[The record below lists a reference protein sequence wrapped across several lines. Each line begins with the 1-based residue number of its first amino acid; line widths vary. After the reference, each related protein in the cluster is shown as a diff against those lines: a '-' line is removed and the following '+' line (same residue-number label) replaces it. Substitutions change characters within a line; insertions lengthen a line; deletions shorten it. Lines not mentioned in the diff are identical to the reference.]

1 MDDHRFELAVP
12 VSSHSTI
19 WYCVG
24 SAIMTEL
31 PDEAIAD
38 AERSSDPGAVVFPR
52 VPRKRGFG
60 RVLRVLGPGIVT
72 GAADDDPSGIATYSQ
87 AGAQFGFGTLWT
99 LLLSLP
105 LMIAVQEACMRIGA
119 VTGKG
124 LAAVIRDTYPK
135 KVLYPIVLLVVAANT
150 FNIGSDIG
158 AMAASAQL
166 LLPRVPFGLLAVGF
180 VLVILMLEVLVSY
193 RTYVRILK
201 WLAMALFAYLI
212 TAFLITVPWTK
223 AIEATLIPHIQFN
236 QNLLFVIVAIFGTTI
251 SPYLFFWQTSNVVE
265 DEVAEHRDAPDGV
278 PPAISKRYLR
288 RLRIDTVLGMA
299 FSNVVAWFIILVGA
313 VVLNHAGITNIVTA
327 ADAAKALRPLVH
339 TFPNAGFLAQ
349 LIFAVGIIGI
359 GLMSIPVLAGSS
371 SYAITETFNWKE
383 GLFRKFKQARA
394 FYLVIIIGTLIGLLL
409 NFVGLDPI
417 KALVLTAVFNGIVA
431 VPLIYLIARVSSCRQ
446 LMGDYASGVWS
457 KIGLWVAF
465 TIMAAAAIALLISY
479 F

>member
-1 MDDHRFELAVP
+1 
-12 VSSHSTI
+12 
-19 WYCVG
+19 
-24 SAIMTEL
+24 MTEL

-52 VPRKRGFG
+52 APRKRGFG

>member
-1 MDDHRFELAVP
+1 
-12 VSSHSTI
+12 
-19 WYCVG
+19 
-24 SAIMTEL
+24 MTEL
-31 PDEAIAD
+31 PDEYLAD
-38 AERSSDPGAVVFPR
+38 AEREGDPEGVVFPR
-52 VPRKRGFG
+52 ASHKRGFG

-99 LLLSLP
+99 LLLTLP

-124 LAAVIRDTYPK
+124 LAAVIRDTYSK

-158 AMAASAQL
+158 AMAASAHL
-166 LLPRVPFGLLAVGF
+166 LFPGVPFGLLAVGF
-180 VLVILMLEVLVSY
+180 VVVILFLEVLVSY

-201 WLAMALFAYLI
+201 WLAMALFAYLV
-212 TAFLITVPWTK
+212 TAFLITVPWTQ
-223 AIEATLIPHIQFN
+223 ALQATLIPHFQFN
-236 QNLLFVIVAIFGTTI
+236 QSLLYVIVAIFGTTI

-265 DEVAEHRDAPDGV
+265 DEIAEHRDTPDGV
-278 PPAISKRYLR
+278 PQKISKRYIR
-288 RLRIDTVLGMA
+288 RLRVDTVLGML

-313 VVLNHAGITNIVTA
+313 VVLNHAGTTNIVTA
-327 ADAAKALRPLVH
+327 ADAAKALKPLVH

-349 LIFAVGIIGI
+349 LIFAVGVVGI

-371 SYAITETFNWKE
+371 SYAITETFNWRE

-394 FYLVIIIGTLIGLLL
+394 FYLVIILGTLVGLIL

-431 VPLIYLIARVSSCRQ
+431 VPLIFLIARVSSRKSI
-446 LMGDYASGVWS
+446 MGKYVSGVWS
-457 KIGLWVAF
+457 RIGLWVAF
-465 TIMAAAAIALLISY
+465 AVMASAAAALLISY
-479 F
+479 L

>member
-1 MDDHRFELAVP
+1 
-12 VSSHSTI
+12 
-19 WYCVG
+19 
-24 SAIMTEL
+24 MTEL
-31 PDEAIAD
+31 PDETLAD
-38 AERSSDPGAVVFPR
+38 AERSRDPDVIVFPR

-99 LLLSLP
+99 LLLTLP

-135 KVLYPIVLLVVAANT
+135 KVLYPIVLLLVAANT

-166 LLPRVPFGLLAVGF
+166 LLPGAPFGLLAVGF
-180 VLVILMLEVLVSY
+180 VVVILILEVLVSY
-193 RTYVRILK
+193 RAYVRILK
-201 WLAMALFAYLI
+201 WLAMALFGYLI
-212 TAFLITVPWTK
+212 TAFLVTVPWTQ
-223 AIEATLIPHIQFN
+223 ALQATVIPHIQFN
-236 QNLLFVIVAIFGTTI
+236 QSLLYVIVAIFGTTI

-265 DEVAEHRDAPDGV
+265 DEIAESRDTPDGV
-278 PPAISKRYLR
+278 PPKISRGYLR
-288 RLRIDTVLGMA
+288 RLRIDTVLGMV

-313 VVLNHAGITNIVTA
+313 VVLHNAGTTNIVTA
-327 ADAAKALRPLVH
+327 ADAAKALKPLVH

-349 LIFAVGIIGI
+349 LIFAVGVIGI

-371 SYAITETFNWKE
+371 SYAITETFNWRE

-394 FYLVIIIGTLIGLLL
+394 FYLVIILGTLIGLLL

-431 VPLIYLIARVSSCRQ
+431 VPLIYLIARVSSRREV
-446 LMGDYASGVWS
+446 MGKYASGVWS
-457 KIGLWVAF
+457 KIGLWTAF
-465 TIMAAAAIALLISY
+465 AVMAAAAIALLISY
-479 F
+479 L

>member
-1 MDDHRFELAVP
+1 M
-12 VSSHSTI
+12 S
-19 WYCVG
+19 
-24 SAIMTEL
+24 EL
-31 PDEAIAD
+31 PDEGITD
-38 AERSSDPGAVVFPR
+38 AERSCNPDAVVFPR
-52 VPRKRGFG
+52 TPRKRGFG
-60 RVLRVLGPGIVT
+60 RLLRVFGPGIVT
-72 GAADDDPSGIATYSQ
+72 GAADDDPSGVATYSQ

-99 LLLSLP
+99 LLLTLP

-166 LLPRVPFGLLAVGF
+166 LLPGVPFGLLAIGF
-180 VLVILMLEVLVSY
+180 VVVILLLEILVSY

-212 TAFLITVPWTK
+212 TAFLITVPWTQ
-223 AIEATLIPHIQFN
+223 ALEATVIPHIQFN
-236 QNLLFVIVAIFGTTI
+236 RNLLYVIVAIFGTTI

-265 DEVAEHRDAPDGV
+265 DEVAEHRVTADGV
-278 PPAISKRYLR
+278 APKISTGYLR
-288 RLRIDTVLGMA
+288 RLRVDTVVGML
-299 FSNVVAWFIILVGA
+299 FSNLVAWFIILVGA

-349 LIFAVGIIGI
+349 LIFAVGVIGI
-359 GLMSIPVLAGSS
+359 GLMSIPVLADSS
-371 SYAITETFNWKE
+371 SYAITETFNWRE
-383 GLFRKFKQARA
+383 GLFRKFTQARA

-409 NFVGLDPI
+409 NFVGLNPI

-431 VPLIYLIARVSSCRQ
+431 VPLIYLIARVSSRQQ
-446 LMGDYASGVWS
+446 LMGAYASGVWS
-457 KIGLWVAF
+457 KIGLWIAF
-465 TIMAAAAIALLISY
+465 AVMAAAAVALLISY
-479 F
+479 L